1 MTSPD
6 SFTENFAADLNLQD
20 REALRRAVELLEKPS
35 FAARLADLVGAPIEK
50 IIGSLPEKTS
60 AAVQGAVTK
69 AIREALAVAIRT
81 IDSKS
86 RSEPPDFLMKVASGL
101 TGGVGGFF
109 GLPGLAVELPV
120 TTTVMLRAIADIARS
135 EGENLDDPEPR
146 LACLEVFALGG
157 KSSGSA
163 GAETGYY
170 AVRAVL
176 SKYVSE
182 AAKYIAERGLA
193 EEGAP
198 VLVRLITS
206 IAGRFGVVVSEKVA
220 AGAVPVAGAIGGAT
234 VNVAFMDHFQNV
246 AHGHFIVRRL
256 ERKYGKQTV
265 RAEYERCLAEG

>member
-6 SFTENFAADLNLQD
+6 PFTENGAADLSLQD
-20 REALRRAVELLEKPS
+20 REALRRAVRLLENPS
-35 FAARLADLVGAPIEK
+35 FAARLADLIGTPLET
-50 IIGSLPEKTS
+50 IIGRLPEKTS
-60 AAVQGAVTK
+60 AAVQGAVMK
-69 AIREALAVAIRT
+69 AIRKALAVAIRT
-81 IDSKS
+81 IDNKS
-86 RSEPPDFLMKVASGL
+86 RGEPPDFLMKVASGL

-120 TTTVMLRAIADIARS
+120 TTTVMLRAIAHIARS
-135 EGENLDDPEPR
+135 EGEDLDNPESR

-176 SKYVSE
+176 TKYVSE

-198 VLVRLITS
+198 VLLRLITS
-206 IAGRFGVVVSEKVA
+206 IAGRFGVVVSEKIA
-220 AGAVPVAGAIGGAT
+220 AGAVPVAGAVGGAT
-234 VNVAFMDHFQNV
+234 VNVAFMDHFQNI

-256 ERKYGKQTV
+256 ERKYGKETV
-265 RAEYERCLAEG
+265 RAEYERRLAEG